1 MYQIITS
8 QNDSEAARMSDF
20 VRVHHNG
27 HVLQS
32 PQWSGVKPRWFWRG
46 VLVYDS
52 NHQIT
57 GAMSVLVRPLPL
69 GMTFLYAPRGPVCD
83 RRDKGVLL
91 ELLEGIQAIAK
102 QCRALFFCMDPDEHD
117 DNEAF
122 RAMLKSAGFSEKS
135 SDGFDNIQPQY
146 VFRLSIAGRSEEEL
160 FSSFSSKT
168 RYNIRL
174 ALRHGVEIKRFGGG
188 DGIPEDA
195 MASFS
200 ALMEETGRRDHFIVR
215 NTDYFQ
221 RLFAALG
228 NDAELFL
235 AYWQGSP
242 IAGSIAVF
250 YGNKAWYLYGASA
263 NEHRS
268 TMPNYLLQ
276 WKMICR
282 AVERECF
289 LYDFRGVPGEVS
301 QSHPLYGLYRFK
313 KGFGGDYVKFTGLYI
328 HSFRP
333 LLSRTFLFLLRWYR
347 KLRAAF

>member
-8 QNDSEAARMSDF
+8 LNAAEAKQMADF
-20 VRVHHNG
+20 VRFHNNG
-27 HVLQS
+27 HFLQS
-32 PQWSGVKPRWFWRG
+32 PQWSRVKPHWLWRG

-52 NHQIT
+52 NHQMI
-57 GAMSVLVRPLPL
+57 GAMSILVRPLPL
-69 GMTFLYAPRGPVCD
+69 GMAFLYAPRGPVCD
-83 RRDKGVLL
+83 RTEKAILL
-91 ELLEGIQAIAK
+91 ELLEGVKAISK
-102 QCRALFFCMDPDEHD
+102 QCRALFFCMDPDV
-117 DNEAF
+117 
-122 RAMLKSAGFSEKS
+122 S
-135 SDGFDNIQPQY
+135 
-146 VFRLSIAGRSEEEL
+146 GRSEEEL

-188 DGIPEDA
+188 DCIPEAA

-215 NTDYFQ
+215 NMEYFQ
-221 RLFAALG
+221 RLFSALG
-228 NDAELFL
+228 QDAELFL
-235 AYWQGSP
+235 AYWQGKP

-276 WKMICR
+276 WKMIRR
-282 AVERECF
+282 AVERGCF

-333 LLSRTFLFLLRWYR
+333 ILSRTFLFLLRWYR
-347 KLRAAF
+347 KLRSAFG